1 MKKRTFAAL
10 GLLTLLASTC
20 AFGRQAMKVSV
31 PFEFHVG
38 ATVMPAGEYHLN
50 WSFGLSNHLL
60 LLESDDSQTRMW
72 ILADDVLNAHDG
84 RTQGS
89 VVFHKYGDAYFL
101 SEVWSFGSDVGS
113 ALHES
118 KVEREAALHAALRRR
133 SLVVLAA
140 RR

>member
-1 MKKRTFAAL
+1 MQKRTFAAL

-20 AFGRQAMKVSV
+20 AFARQAMKVSV

-38 ATVMPAGEYHLN
+38 ATIMPAGEYHLN
-50 WSFGLSNHLL
+50 WSFGESKPVLL
-60 LLESDDSQTRMW
+60 LQSDDSQARMW
-72 ILADDVLNAHDG
+72 VMADNILNTHGG
-84 RTQGS
+84 RTEGR
-89 VVFHKYGDAYFL
+89 VVFHKYGEQYFL

-113 ALHES
+113 GLHES
-118 KVEREAALHAALRRR
+118 KVEREAALRANLARP